1 MAETI
6 DVEARKAA
14 SLVTDIDKQRRQ
26 YVTVQGDIR
35 IQFVS
40 PAIVNYERFY
50 FYLLRNSVYQKLDE
64 KYYYRPD
71 YLSFDQ
77 YGTTTLWT
85 LLLYVNNV
93 GSLEDFDIP
102 KVFIPDYA
110 SVLEVS
116 KITQDIIDPINI
128 DAFNET
134 TVSPTRLQIFSS
146 KVRLPT
152 SNSTDNVVSAEGD
165 SAVESYLRQKFTL
178 NQVNILN
185 KFVDLGYIPVPET
198 IEVKIV
204 GQNLVLVYDVHFTI
218 KDNEQD
224 EGRRL
229 SWSDADN
236 PLGDGLESV
245 LAADDV
251 LDISYTKDA

>member
-26 YVTVQGDIR
+26 YVTVQDDIR

-40 PAIVNYERFY
+40 PSIVNYERFY

-93 GSLEDFDIP
+93 PSLEDLNIP
-102 KVFIPDYA
+102 KVFIP
-110 SVLEVS
+110 
-116 KITQDIIDPINI
+116 II
-128 DAFNET
+128 
-134 TVSPTRLQIFSS
+134 L
-146 KVRLPT
+146 
-152 SNSTDNVVSAEGD
+152 
-165 SAVESYLRQKFTL
+165 
-178 NQVNILN
+178 
-185 KFVDLGYIPVPET
+185 
-198 IEVKIV
+198 
-204 GQNLVLVYDVHFTI
+204 
-218 KDNEQD
+218 
-224 EGRRL
+224 
-229 SWSDADN
+229 
-236 PLGDGLESV
+236 
-245 LAADDV
+245 
-251 LDISYTKDA
+251 